1 MSCLCMA
8 GTSSNG
14 AQIAELTAAQSV
26 GIYREEKEAVNWHR
40 QNPGEPYAD
49 WVSDDGVW
57 LCAEG
62 MDEAER
68 KLGRPIALLMIDKGR
83 HVLIGCFATLKEAK
97 QAAEEF

>member
-1 MSCLCMA
+1 MIWRRTISTESAPYCA
-8 GTSSNG
+8 
-14 AQIAELTAAQSV
+14 
-26 GIYREEKEAVNWHR
+26 
-40 QNPGEPYAD
+40 PYAD

-83 HVLIGCFATLKEAK
+83 HLMIGCFATLKEAK